1 MKSATLVLIF
11 ILLAVN
17 AGVVQAVNPIRL
29 VRQPLSN
36 GEAIKLNE
44 QAQEQMKKD
53 DLTGA
58 ARTIQLAMQKDPTLW
73 LTYFTR
79 ARLLVRERKY
89 ELATIDCNW
98 VLHKYPKFI
107 EAALLRAWAN
117 ACLGRHAD
125 ALKELDHVVRIR
137 PPVDSYARALRDRAW
152 FLATCPDAS
161 FRNGAQAVQDGKI
174 ACKLTNW
181 NDEGAIDTLAVA
193 YAEVGDFDSAV
204 RYAQQALAI
213 KGRYADGFQKNPA
226 ASGIISTTQANSLVT
241 FELFAARHCGARPVD
256 YCERDTVY
264 GRACIASFRC
274 YLLRPKSRLRFS

>member
-1 MKSATLVLIF
+1 MGGRGSHRPDCRSVDFWLLRSCLSDYRSIDSLGQVKSATLVLIF

-117 ACLGRHAD
+117 ACLGRYAD

-181 NDEGAIDTLAVA
+181 NDESAIETLAVA

-213 KGRYADGFQKNPA
+213 KGVTPTGSKKIQRHLESFQQHKP
-226 ASGIISTTQANSLVT
+226 I
-241 FELFAARHCGARPVD
+241 
-256 YCERDTVY
+256 
-264 GRACIASFRC
+264 
-274 YLLRPKSRLRFS
+274 RL